1 MAQDLNQIAHIVRAL
16 QSEPFRM
23 KLTLVDFD
31 SKSPVELL
39 QLAADVF
46 AELDKTQKRDVRD
59 GSPVPEHIE
68 AMKKFVLNLQG
79 ASPAA
84 LEREPLAPA
93 PAAADRSP
101 RPRPSSPSRR
111 QEEAV
116 GPGRGSRDG
125 ADERRPERHLPHPV
139 PNFEQ
144 L

>member
-93 PAAADRSP
+93 PPPPIAHLAPALLPLSQARRS
-101 RPRPSSPSRR
+101 
-111 QEEAV
+111 
-116 GPGRGSRDG
+116 RGSRPRISRWG
-125 ADERRPERHLPHPV
+125 
-139 PNFEQ
+139 
-144 L
+144 